1 MVSTLPR
8 LPSLLLQTF
17 ALTMAMAVAAPS
29 LALAD
34 PHSPTLEELLALPE
48 LGNHRNGL
56 AVSPNGRYA
65 AVFRRAMLLDEDRL
79 QYDLMVVPTTGEA
92 EARVVGDGGGL
103 ILHQAD
109 GRFSGAPV
117 NRAPAWSPDSE
128 WIAYLARRGGA
139 VELWVSSRDGR
150 VRRSVARPPG
160 DVTRF
165 AWLPDNSG
173 LVLETSTPRA
183 SLARRRAE
191 AEARGF
197 LVDDRFEPYFS
208 LRPHPAVNAERQVFV
223 ARVRSQR
230 VDEASTQERAVL
242 DARPATEPPA
252 AVAAVVD
259 AGRRAWIAPMDA
271 ASQAYAPPL
280 GVFAET
286 TDGSSRRCA
295 HAPCSG
301 RMTALWWR
309 GEEVIFQRNEGH
321 AEVEIALYAWRPADD
336 AIRLVRRAEELLI
349 DCARDAGDRLICL
362 QESAVQPRRVVSIDL
377 GTGAL
382 RTLYDPNPRWG
393 EFALPRVERIDVHDR
408 FDNEAYAHLV
418 YPMDFNTERRYPLVI
433 VQYRSRGFLRAGTGG
448 EYPILALSARGYFVL
463 SVDRP
468 EPRALNARF
477 RAQDVQRQAELDNS
491 ENEMKQSALEAL
503 LAIVSERGRV
513 DPARIGITGM
523 SDGAETVYWALGRS
537 RAFAAAVVSTPPTDV
552 TAWTQGSQRT
562 RDALR
567 GGDGLPS
574 PWSDPSSPWGQW
586 WERNETVRHAADIW
600 TPLLM
605 NLSEAEALMGFP
617 LHTRLREFGRPVE
630 AYIYPG
636 QYHVK
641 WRPQHVLA
649 AQRRALDWLDFWL
662 RDVEQED
669 TLDPGRIE
677 RWRAMRERSSAL
689 TAR

>member
-1 MVSTLPR
+1 MVSTLAR
-8 LPSLLLQTF
+8 LPCLLLQTF
-17 ALTMAMAVAAPS
+17 ALTLAIVLAAPRH
-29 LALAD
+29 ALAESR
-34 PHSPTLEELLALPE
+34 SPTLQELLALPE

-56 AVSPNGRYA
+56 AVSPDGAHA
-65 AVFRRAMLLDEDRL
+65 AVFRRATLLDQDRI
-79 QYDLMVVPTTGEA
+79 QYDLIVVPTAGAA
-92 EARVVGDGGGL
+92 EARVVGDGGDL

-117 NRAPAWSPDSE
+117 NRVPLWSPDSA

-150 VRRSVARPPG
+150 VRRPVARPPG

-165 AWLPDNSG
+165 AWLPDASG
-173 LVLETSTPRA
+173 LVLETSAPRA
-183 SLARRRAE
+183 SLARQRAE

-197 LVDDRFEPYFS
+197 VVDDRFEPYFS
-208 LRPHPAVNAERQVFV
+208 LRPHPAVNAERHAFI
-223 ARVRSQR
+223 ARLSSRHL
-230 VDEASTQERAVL
+230 DDASPDERAAL
-242 DARPATEPPA
+242 NGSAAAAPPG
-252 AVAAVVD
+252 AVATAVEP
-259 AGRRAWIAPMDA
+259 RHRAWIAPLDA
-271 ASQAYAPPL
+271 NAQAYAPPL
-280 GVFAET
+280 GLFVET
-286 TDGSSRRCA
+286 ADEPPRRCA
-295 HAPCSG
+295 HAACSG
-301 RMTALWWR
+301 RMTSLWWR
-309 GEEVIFQRNEGH
+309 RDEIIFQRNEGH
-321 AEVEIALYAWRPADD
+321 AEVEVALYAWRAADD
-336 AIRLVRRAEELLI
+336 AIRLVRRTEELLI
-349 DCARDAGDRLICL
+349 DCGRDANDGLTCL
-362 QESAVQPRRVVSIDL
+362 QEAALQPRRVVSIDL
-377 GTGAL
+377 ATGAL

-393 EFALPRVERIDVHDR
+393 ELALPRVERIEVRDR

-418 YPMDFNTERRYPLVI
+418 YPINFDAERRYPLVI

-448 EYPILALSARGYFVL
+448 EYPILALATRGYFVL

-477 RAQDVQRQAELDNS
+477 RGQDVQRQTELDNS
-491 ENEMKQSALEAL
+491 ENEMKQSVLEAL
-503 LAIVSERGRV
+503 LAIVAERGFV

-537 RAFAAAVVSTPPTDV
+537 RAFAAAVVSTPPTDT
-552 TAWTQGSQRT
+552 TAWTQGSHRT

-567 GGDGLPS
+567 GPDGLPS

-586 WERNETVRHAADIW
+586 WERNETVRHAADIS

-617 LHTRLREFGRPVE
+617 LYTRLRELGRPVE
-630 AYIYPG
+630 VYIYPG

-641 WRPQHVLA
+641 WRPQHLFA

-669 TLDPGRIE
+669 SLDPSRIE
-677 RWRAMRERSSAL
+677 RWRAMRERRSAL